1 MGYFIL
7 LLIFNNS
14 FASENKIIFKLN
26 DKAFTSLDYE
36 KRIQYLEFVGNNTD
50 LDSQTILDDF
60 ISANIF
66 FEYYQKLNNRDF
78 FEEKIVEIFENIK
91 KTNKLN
97 KKEISFKLDDED
109 ILHNIKIDYIR
120 KTILENILNS
130 NLNNLNLEKEEIDL
144 IYKFKIKYLNFKLN
158 NKDQKIRE
166 QIFEF
171 DKINIDII
179 KNLLTKNNINFF
191 FKENEINDIKNID
204 QRIINIIKSNKNYL
218 IIEKKNEIN
227 LIFIEKSFETLDG
240 MVATLYSV
248 RSKNEIKDNNLK
260 CEHLNKFENNE
271 NLIKKDYNFKDLN
284 KKLKENLIN
293 INDYITLN
301 DNNDVIY
308 VILCNISFD
317 KNILN
322 EFNLN
327 KLISLNVIDIEE
339 KFINKYSKIYNLKLK

>member
-7 LLIFNNS
+7 LLIFDNS

-97 KKEISFKLDDED
+97 KKEISFKLNDED

-204 QRIINIIKSNKNYL
+204 QRII
-218 IIEKKNEIN
+218 
-227 LIFIEKSFETLDG
+227 
-240 MVATLYSV
+240 
-248 RSKNEIKDNNLK
+248 
-260 CEHLNKFENNE
+260 
-271 NLIKKDYNFKDLN
+271 
-284 KKLKENLIN
+284 
-293 INDYITLN
+293 
-301 DNNDVIY
+301 
-308 VILCNISFD
+308 
-317 KNILN
+317 
-322 EFNLN
+322 
-327 KLISLNVIDIEE
+327 
-339 KFINKYSKIYNLKLK
+339 